1 MLYVTTT
8 KIQMRG
14 KFSFA
19 WLGPYTFSEIAT
31 LKNETEGKVR
41 SFTIQIMRQR
51 EDCWCWQ

>member
-1 MLYVTTT
+1 MLYITTT

-51 EDCWCWQ
+51 EDC